1 MLFLSVKNYDNFL
14 VFSLICSVFVLAKTY
29 VLTAMCVADVLPA
42 HIVAGMAGKIEPETE
57 VQLEIIVGS
66 SVMKPDSHLLLV

>member
-42 HIVAGMAGKIEPETE
+42 HIVAGMAGE
-57 VQLEIIVGS
+57 L
-66 SVMKPDSHLLLV
+66 

>member
-42 HIVAGMAGKIEPETE
+42 HIVAGMAGKLN
-57 VQLEIIVGS
+57 QKQKYNL
-66 SVMKPDSHLLLV
+66 KLLLGLVS